1 MNQKFKTLILWALP
15 ILLVIALSY
24 QLLSSSN
31 VDSLKSN
38 GTTVAPRNSAV
49 ARVSYGRFLDYI
61 NSGRVTSVDIF
72 EGGRNAVIET
82 IDSDLDNKVQRLRV
96 DLPGLTP
103 ELINILKN
111 AKKTDLVAIIGTH
124 YWGEALNLFFN
135 ICFDYI

>member
-1 MNQKFKTLILWALP
+1 MGFTYTFSNSTFLP
-15 ILLVIALSY
+15 V
-24 QLLSSSN
+24 LSSNN

-38 GTTVAPRNSAV
+38 GTTIAPRNSAV

-96 DLPGLTP
+96 DLSLTP

-111 AKKTDLVAIIGTH
+111 EESVLM
-124 YWGEALNLFFN
+124 
-135 ICFDYI
+135 YIQLEQPLLH